1 MRVFEIVMIVV
12 LIGVNGF
19 LAAAEIAIVSS
30 RKARLRAMAEDG
42 NRRAARVLWLANHPS
57 SFLATIQVGI
67 TLAAYFASA
76 VGAVSLVAILA
87 GWLREL
93 PRGFFYN
100 HANGVA
106 LIIITALLSFV
117 SVVFGE
123 LVPKTIAVQ
132 NAEGVA
138 VNVVK
143 PLDILS
149 RIARPIIWLLTVT
162 TNGLLSLFGAR
173 ERVYSP
179 SVTEDELRVMLATA
193 ESEGIV
199 EAGEAD
205 LIEEAFQFGDTLAR
219 EVMVPRVDIVG
230 VGADTPLRDAIG
242 RFNQTGFSRM
252 PVYRESIDDV
262 SGILYVKDVFRLIW
276 ANPEAGNL
284 PVARAARP
292 AYFVPETKPIDELL
306 ADFRA
311 RRTHIA
317 ICVDEFGGTAGL
329 VTMEDLLEELVGE
342 ITDEF
347 DNAYQPFHEVEP
359 GVLQVDGRVSV
370 ADLVDELNL
379 EPEDAGPREA
389 DSVGGLISEHL
400 GRIPVVGDSVQAGT
414 LRFDVVTMI
423 GNRVGTAQVVQTNGA
438 EGDDQGSHGDAAEHD
453 ASRPAG
459 DERSGNG
466 H

>member
-30 RKARLRAMAEDG
+30 RKARLSALAEDG

-76 VGAVSLVAILA
+76 VGAVSLAAIVASL
-87 GWLREL
+87 LRRL
-93 PRGFFYN
+93 PRGFVYL
-100 HANGVA
+100 HADGIS
-106 LIIITALLSFV
+106 LIIVTALLSFL
-117 SVVFGE
+117 SVIFGE

-138 VNVVK
+138 VNVVR

-149 RIARPIIWLLTVT
+149 KIARPLIWLLTIT
-162 TNGLLSLFGAR
+162 TNGVLRLFGAS
-173 ERVYSP
+173 ERAYSP
-179 SVTEDELRVMLATA
+179 SVTEEELRVMLATA

-205 LIEEAFQFGDTLAR
+205 LIEEAFQFGDTMAR
-219 EVMVPRVDIVG
+219 EVMVPRVDIVA
-230 VGADTPLRDAIG
+230 VEAETALNEAIG

-252 PVYRESIDDV
+252 PVFRESIDDV

-276 ANPEAGNL
+276 ANPDAGKL

-306 ADFRA
+306 ADFRS

-347 DNAYQPFHEVEP
+347 DTGYQPFHEIEP

-370 ADLVDELNL
+370 DDLLDELNL
-379 EPEDAGPREA
+379 EEEDAGPHEA

-400 GRIPVVGDSVQAGT
+400 GRIPVVGDSVRAGT
-414 LRFDVVTMI
+414 LQLDVVNMV
-423 GNRVGTAQVVQTNGA
+423 GNRVGTAQVVQTNG
-438 EGDDQGSHGDAAEHD
+438 EEPIERE
-453 ASRPAG
+453 ASRPAS
-459 DERSGNG
+459 EEQ
-466 H
+466 